1 MGNAT
6 MKSIVFLAQKGGSGK
21 TTLAVHLA
29 VCAEE
34 SGERVAIVDT
44 DQQGSAT
51 AWVKIREAP
60 SPTIASGAPAEL
72 SRIRQLAEEEDYTLL
87 VVDTAPH
94 AAPEA
99 RHAVEVAD
107 LVVIPCRPTAFDLA
121 AVSATVAIVKAVG
134 KPACFVLNAC
144 PVRAPEVAEA
154 REALG
159 AYGLPVGPLIGERR
173 AFSRAVATGRAVTEF
188 EKNGKAASEVR
199 ELWGWIVDNM
209 NNLM

>member
-1 MGNAT
+1 

-29 VCAEE
+29 VVAEE
-34 SGERVAIVDT
+34 MGERVAIVDT

-60 SPTIASGAPAEL
+60 SPMIASAAPAEL
-72 SRIRQLAEEEDYTLL
+72 SRIRGLAKEEDYTLL

-99 RHAVEVAD
+99 HHAVELAD
-107 LVVIPCRPTAFDLA
+107 RVVIPCRPTAFDLA
-121 AVSATVAIVKAVG
+121 AVSATVAIVKSLK

-144 PVRAPEVAEA
+144 PVRAPEV
-154 REALG
+154 REAQEALK
-159 AYGLPVGPLIGERR
+159 AHGLPIAPLIGERR
-173 AFSRAVATGRAVTEF
+173 AFSRAIATGRAVTEF
-188 EKNGKAASEVR
+188 EKNGKASSEVR
-199 ELWGWIVDNM
+199 ELWGW
-209 NNLM
+209 LSQFQSQLWR

>member
-1 MGNAT
+1 M
-6 MKSIVFLAQKGGSGK
+6 
-21 TTLAVHLA
+21 
-29 VCAEE
+29 
-34 SGERVAIVDT
+34 DT

-107 LVVIPCRPTAFDLA
+107 LVIIPCRPTAFDLA
-121 AVSATVAIVKAVG
+121 AVSASVAIVKAVG

-144 PVRAPEVAEA
+144 PARAPEVQEA
-154 REALG
+154 QEALK
-159 AYGLPVGPLIGERR
+159 AHGLPVAPFIGERR
-173 AFSRAVATGRAVTEF
+173 AFSRAIATGRAVTEF
-188 EKNGKAASEVR
+188 EKNGKAAQEVR
-199 ELWGWIVDNM
+199 ELWGWLSHDI
-209 NNLM
+209 